1 MLTLLATIVVL
12 AVLILVHEF
21 GHLVAAKTVGIAVP
35 RFSLGFG
42 PKVFG
47 FHAGGTE
54 YVLSALPLG
63 GYVKMAGFEEAE
75 MLEGGPDPEA
85 YPPGQTFESKPLWAR
100 VWVISAGVLMNFL
113 FAAFVFTLLP
123 LTIGQTS
130 VTTREIVVLD
140 ASADPA
146 NQAQLAA
153 IPPRAAIR
161 SVNGERVE
169 DRADIQNVLL
179 AAPAG
184 AARIEFDAAAPVTLQ
199 LPSSD
204 SARAVLINLLR
215 PAFDATIGRVVPD
228 HPAEAAGLK
237 AADQILAVNGKKISS
252 WPEFVQQVRTSAN
265 EPLALQVSRGG
276 EEIPITVTPRAQQVG
291 DEEIGLLGIEAAGLP
306 RERLGPIAALETGF
320 AETWFYSD
328 LIFRFLGELVT
339 GGESPRN
346 VGSILSIGEASGQ
359 AARLGTEYFLRFMGI
374 FSINL
379 AILNLLPI
387 PILDGGHL
395 LFLGL
400 EALRGRPLSV
410 EQRLRLSHVGLIM
423 VIGLMVWAM
432 TNDVLRLFG
441 I

>member
-47 FHAGGTE
+47 FHMGGTE
-54 YVLSALPLG
+54 YILSALPLG

-85 YPPGQTFESKPLWAR
+85 YPADQTFESKPLWAR

-123 LTIGQTS
+123 LTIGQTTIS
-130 VTTREIVVLD
+130 TREVVVLD
-140 ASADPA
+140 ASVDPA
-146 NQAQLAA
+146 NAGQLAA

-169 DRADIQNVLL
+169 DRADIQERLL
-179 AAPAG
+179 TAPAG
-184 AARIEFDAAAPVTLQ
+184 ATRIEFDAAAPVTLQ

-204 SARAVLINLLR
+204 SARAVLINALR
-215 PAFDATIGRVVPD
+215 PAFDATIGRIVPD
-228 HPAEAAGLK
+228 HPAEAAGLQ
-237 AADQILAVNGKKISS
+237 AGDQIVAVNGEKISS
-252 WPEFVQQVRTSAN
+252 WPEFVQQVRTSPG
-265 EPLALQVSRGG
+265 EPLALQVSRAGG
-276 EEIPITVTPRAQQVG
+276 QIPINVTPRAQQVG

-306 RERLGPIAALETGF
+306 RERLGPVAALQTGF